1 MQYFGVPK
9 CPYCKKRVNFI
20 RTWSLKR
27 QGEYQC
33 PRCGG
38 ISNIFLS
45 PLVYV
50 FALLAVF
57 SGAAVYFFHKF
68 ILDDVDLTTVFQVI
82 LPFAVFFLLS
92 LFLVYLAKPVIKRVP
107 REEQG
112 KKARPQP
119 TAEDRRAAVS
129 SSTGR
134 IYADQGDYLP
144 PVDYRSGPAPRAAPA
159 GPGSPAWG
167 EPSCPRGTGSAAN
180 FPRRPAEAGC
190 PAGGRP
196 RGGPAAQACPTQPGD
211 PGPGFLRAPA
221 QRAGRC
227 PASRPAKAGAC
238 SQARGSSPAGG
249 SPACP
254 TPGGKRPCSP
264 AGAAAARPPR
274 RQHPAAPASL
284 PCGAQRGDSR
294 LLRGLLQKVRRPR
307 LCGAPLE
314 GAGGKAKQRLTE
326 HQPGRRPSGVFRVF
340 FPGLFRKTGPTAPC
354 KGPRPW
360 GEPKRQ
366 TGRPCLTGLYRAKKQ
381 DFFPRKGE
389 ILFTTGRK
397 SAILIYRKKF
407 FLKAIS
413 TPPKSQAAARLF
425 CGRTFPNRRVLA
437 WKSTK

>member
-144 PVDYRSGPAPRAAPA
+144 PVDYRTGPVPQQPQPVAQRPAPPRQAPA
-159 GPGSPAWG
+159 P
-167 EPSCPRGTGSAAN
+167 
-180 FPRRPAEAGC
+180 
-190 PAGGRP
+190 
-196 RGGPAAQACPTQPGD
+196 QPGV
-211 PGPGFLRAPA
+211 
-221 QRAGRC
+221 
-227 PASRPAKAGAC
+227 SRPA
-238 SQARGSSPAGG
+238 
-249 SPACP
+249 
-254 TPGGKRPCSP
+254 
-264 AGAAAARPPR
+264 
-274 RQHPAAPASL
+274 PAAPAARQTS
-284 PCGAQRGDSR
+284 PAAQRRQAAQPSQETQAR
-294 LLRGLLQKVRRPR
+294 VSS
-307 LCGAPLE
+307 AP
-314 GAGGKAKQRLTE
+314 
-326 HQPGRRPSGVFRVF
+326 RPS
-340 FPGLFRKTGPTAPC
+340 APAAAQRPAPQRQAPA
-354 KGPRPW
+354 PRPAAAPQR
-360 GEPKRQ
+360 EAPRPAPRPAESAPAPQPARQ
-366 TGRPCLTGLYRAKKQ
+366 QPARPAANTQPPRRASHVVRNVEIPDFSE
-381 DFFPRKGE
+381 DFFKKYDDPAYVERRLKELEEKQNKG
-389 ILFTTGRK
+389 
-397 SAILIYRKKF
+397 
-407 FLKAIS
+407 
-413 TPPKSQAAARLF
+413 
-425 CGRTFPNRRVLA
+425 
-437 WKSTK
+437 

>member
-119 TAEDRRAAVS
+119 TAEDRRAAVN

-144 PVDYRSGPAPRAAPA
+144 PVDYRTGPVPQQPQPAAQRPAPPRQAPAPQPGVSRPAPAATPAPRQTSPAAQRRQAAQQVAAQGEARRPRPAQPSQETQARVSSAPRPSAPAAAQRPAPQRQAPAPRPAAAPQREA
-159 GPGSPAWG
+159 PRPA
-167 EPSCPRGTGSAAN
+167 P
-180 FPRRPAEAGC
+180 RPAESA
-190 PAGGRP
+190 PAPQPARQQP
-196 RGGPAAQACPTQPGD
+196 ARPAANTQ
-211 PGPGFLRAPA
+211 
-221 QRAGRC
+221 
-227 PASRPAKAGAC
+227 
-238 SQARGSSPAGG
+238 
-249 SPACP
+249 
-254 TPGGKRPCSP
+254 
-264 AGAAAARPPR
+264 PPR
-274 RQHPAAPASL
+274 RASHV
-284 PCGAQRGDSR
+284 
-294 LLRGLLQKVRRPR
+294 VRSVEIPDFS
-307 LCGAPLE
+307 E
-314 GAGGKAKQRLTE
+314 
-326 HQPGRRPSGVFRVF
+326 
-340 FPGLFRKTGPTAPC
+340 
-354 KGPRPW
+354 
-360 GEPKRQ
+360 
-366 TGRPCLTGLYRAKKQ
+366 
-381 DFFPRKGE
+381 DFFKKYDDPAYVERRLKELEEKQNKG
-389 ILFTTGRK
+389 
-397 SAILIYRKKF
+397 
-407 FLKAIS
+407 
-413 TPPKSQAAARLF
+413 
-425 CGRTFPNRRVLA
+425 
-437 WKSTK
+437 

>member
-144 PVDYRSGPAPRAAPA
+144 PVDYRTGPVPQQPQPAAQRPAPPRQAPAPQPGVSRPAPAAQRRQAAQQVAAQGEARRPRPAQPSQETQARVSSAPRPSAPAAAQRPAPQRQAPAPRPAAAPQREA
-159 GPGSPAWG
+159 PQPARQQ
-167 EPSCPRGTGSAAN
+167 PARPAAN
-180 FPRRPAEAGC
+180 
-190 PAGGRP
+190 
-196 RGGPAAQACPTQPGD
+196 TQ
-211 PGPGFLRAPA
+211 
-221 QRAGRC
+221 
-227 PASRPAKAGAC
+227 
-238 SQARGSSPAGG
+238 
-249 SPACP
+249 
-254 TPGGKRPCSP
+254 
-264 AGAAAARPPR
+264 PPR
-274 RQHPAAPASL
+274 RASHV
-284 PCGAQRGDSR
+284 
-294 LLRGLLQKVRRPR
+294 VRSVEIPDFS
-307 LCGAPLE
+307 E
-314 GAGGKAKQRLTE
+314 
-326 HQPGRRPSGVFRVF
+326 
-340 FPGLFRKTGPTAPC
+340 
-354 KGPRPW
+354 
-360 GEPKRQ
+360 
-366 TGRPCLTGLYRAKKQ
+366 
-381 DFFPRKGE
+381 DFFKKYDDPAYVERRLKELEEKQNKG
-389 ILFTTGRK
+389 
-397 SAILIYRKKF
+397 
-407 FLKAIS
+407 
-413 TPPKSQAAARLF
+413 
-425 CGRTFPNRRVLA
+425 
-437 WKSTK
+437 

>member
-134 IYADQGDYLP
+134 VYADQGDYLP
-144 PVDYRSGPAPRAAPA
+144 PVDYRTGPVPQQPQQPQPAAQRPAPQRQAPAPRPAAAPQREA
-159 GPGSPAWG
+159 PRPA
-167 EPSCPRGTGSAAN
+167 P
-180 FPRRPAEAGC
+180 RPAESA
-190 PAGGRP
+190 PAPQPARQQP
-196 RGGPAAQACPTQPGD
+196 ARPAANTQ
-211 PGPGFLRAPA
+211 
-221 QRAGRC
+221 
-227 PASRPAKAGAC
+227 
-238 SQARGSSPAGG
+238 
-249 SPACP
+249 
-254 TPGGKRPCSP
+254 
-264 AGAAAARPPR
+264 PPR
-274 RQHPAAPASL
+274 RASHV
-284 PCGAQRGDSR
+284 
-294 LLRGLLQKVRRPR
+294 VRSVEIPDFS
-307 LCGAPLE
+307 E
-314 GAGGKAKQRLTE
+314 
-326 HQPGRRPSGVFRVF
+326 
-340 FPGLFRKTGPTAPC
+340 
-354 KGPRPW
+354 
-360 GEPKRQ
+360 
-366 TGRPCLTGLYRAKKQ
+366 
-381 DFFPRKGE
+381 DFFKKYDDPAYVERRLKELEEKQNKG
-389 ILFTTGRK
+389 
-397 SAILIYRKKF
+397 
-407 FLKAIS
+407 
-413 TPPKSQAAARLF
+413 
-425 CGRTFPNRRVLA
+425 
-437 WKSTK
+437 

>member
-144 PVDYRSGPAPRAAPA
+144 PVDYRTGPVPQQPQPAAQRPAPPRQAPAPQPGVSRPAPAATPAARQVSPAAQRPAPQRQAPAPGPAAAPQREAPRPAPRPAESAPA
-159 GPGSPAWG
+159 PQPARQQ
-167 EPSCPRGTGSAAN
+167 PARPAAN
-180 FPRRPAEAGC
+180 
-190 PAGGRP
+190 
-196 RGGPAAQACPTQPGD
+196 TQ
-211 PGPGFLRAPA
+211 
-221 QRAGRC
+221 
-227 PASRPAKAGAC
+227 
-238 SQARGSSPAGG
+238 
-249 SPACP
+249 
-254 TPGGKRPCSP
+254 
-264 AGAAAARPPR
+264 PPR
-274 RQHPAAPASL
+274 RASHV
-284 PCGAQRGDSR
+284 
-294 LLRGLLQKVRRPR
+294 VRSVEIPDFS
-307 LCGAPLE
+307 E
-314 GAGGKAKQRLTE
+314 
-326 HQPGRRPSGVFRVF
+326 
-340 FPGLFRKTGPTAPC
+340 
-354 KGPRPW
+354 
-360 GEPKRQ
+360 
-366 TGRPCLTGLYRAKKQ
+366 
-381 DFFPRKGE
+381 DFFKKYDDPAYVERRLKELEEKQNKG
-389 ILFTTGRK
+389 
-397 SAILIYRKKF
+397 
-407 FLKAIS
+407 
-413 TPPKSQAAARLF
+413 
-425 CGRTFPNRRVLA
+425 
-437 WKSTK
+437 

>member
-144 PVDYRSGPAPRAAPA
+144 PVDYRTGPVPQQ
-159 GPGSPAWG
+159 
-167 EPSCPRGTGSAAN
+167 
-180 FPRRPAEAGC
+180 
-190 PAGGRP
+190 
-196 RGGPAAQACPTQPGD
+196 PAAQRPAPPRQAPAPQPGV
-211 PGPGFLRAPA
+211 
-221 QRAGRC
+221 
-227 PASRPAKAGAC
+227 SRPA
-238 SQARGSSPAGG
+238 
-249 SPACP
+249 
-254 TPGGKRPCSP
+254 
-264 AGAAAARPPR
+264 
-274 RQHPAAPASL
+274 PAAPAARQAS
-284 PCGAQRGDSR
+284 PAAQRRQAAQQVAAQGE
-294 LLRGLLQKVRRPR
+294 
-307 LCGAPLE
+307 A
-314 GAGGKAKQRLTE
+314 
-326 HQPGRRPSGVFRVF
+326 RRPSPAQPSQETQARVSS
-340 FPGLFRKTGPTAPC
+340 A
-354 KGPRPW
+354 PRPSA
-360 GEPKRQ
+360 PVQRPAPQRQ
-366 TGRPCLTGLYRAKKQ
+366 APAPRPAAASQREAPRPAQRPAESAPAPQPARQQPARPAANTQPPRRASHVVRSVEIPDFSE
-381 DFFPRKGE
+381 DFFKKYDDPAYVERRLKELEEKQNKG
-389 ILFTTGRK
+389 
-397 SAILIYRKKF
+397 
-407 FLKAIS
+407 
-413 TPPKSQAAARLF
+413 
-425 CGRTFPNRRVLA
+425 
-437 WKSTK
+437 

>member
-1 MQYFGVPK
+1 MNLPYTPGVR
-9 CPYCKKRVNFI
+9 RV
-20 RTWSLKR
+20 
-27 QGEYQC
+27 
-33 PRCGG
+33 
-38 ISNIFLS
+38 
-45 PLVYV
+45 
-50 FALLAVF
+50 
-57 SGAAVYFFHKF
+57 
-68 ILDDVDLTTVFQVI
+68 
-82 LPFAVFFLLS
+82 
-92 LFLVYLAKPVIKRVP
+92 
-107 REEQG
+107 
-112 KKARPQP
+112 
-119 TAEDRRAAVS
+119 
-129 SSTGR
+129 
-134 IYADQGDYLP
+134 
-144 PVDYRSGPAPRAAPA
+144 
-159 GPGSPAWG
+159 
-167 EPSCPRGTGSAAN
+167 
-180 FPRRPAEAGC
+180 
-190 PAGGRP
+190 
-196 RGGPAAQACPTQPGD
+196 
-211 PGPGFLRAPA
+211 
-221 QRAGRC
+221 
-227 PASRPAKAGAC
+227 
-238 SQARGSSPAGG
+238 SPAG
-249 SPACP
+249 
-254 TPGGKRPCSP
+254 
-264 AGAAAARPPR
+264 
-274 RQHPAAPASL
+274 L

-354 KGPRPW
+354 RGPRPW

>member
-134 IYADQGDYLP
+134 ITPTRGTT
-144 PVDYRSGPAPRAAPA
+144 SPRWITAPA
-159 GPGSPAWG
+159 LCPSSPSPL
-167 EPSCPRGTGSAAN
+167 PSA
-180 FPRRPAEAGC
+180 PRRP
-190 PAGGRP
+190 GRP
-196 RGGPAAQACPTQPGD
+196 RLP
-211 PGPGFLRAPA
+211 
-221 QRAGRC
+221 
-227 PASRPAKAGAC
+227 
-238 SQARGSSPAGG
+238 
-249 SPACP
+249 
-254 TPGGKRPCSP
+254 
-264 AGAAAARPPR
+264 
-274 RQHPAAPASL
+274 SL
-284 PCGAQRGDSR
+284 G
-294 LLRGLLQKVRRPR
+294 
-307 LCGAPLE
+307 
-314 GAGGKAKQRLTE
+314 
-326 HQPGRRPSGVFRVF
+326 
-340 FPGLFRKTGPTAPC
+340 
-354 KGPRPW
+354 
-360 GEPKRQ
+360 
-366 TGRPCLTGLYRAKKQ
+366 
-381 DFFPRKGE
+381 
-389 ILFTTGRK
+389 
-397 SAILIYRKKF
+397 
-407 FLKAIS
+407 
-413 TPPKSQAAARLF
+413 
-425 CGRTFPNRRVLA
+425 
-437 WKSTK
+437 

>member
-144 PVDYRSGPAPRAAPA
+144 PVDYRTGPVPQQPQPAAQRPAPPRQAPAPQQVAAQGEARRPRPAQPSQETQARVSSAPRPSAPAAAQRPAPQRQAPAPRPAAAPQREA
-159 GPGSPAWG
+159 PRPA
-167 EPSCPRGTGSAAN
+167 P
-180 FPRRPAEAGC
+180 RPAESA
-190 PAGGRP
+190 PAPQPARQQP
-196 RGGPAAQACPTQPGD
+196 ARPAANTQ
-211 PGPGFLRAPA
+211 
-221 QRAGRC
+221 
-227 PASRPAKAGAC
+227 
-238 SQARGSSPAGG
+238 
-249 SPACP
+249 
-254 TPGGKRPCSP
+254 
-264 AGAAAARPPR
+264 PPR
-274 RQHPAAPASL
+274 RASHVVSSVEI
-284 PCGAQRGDSR
+284 PDFS
-294 LLRGLLQKVRRPR
+294 
-307 LCGAPLE
+307 E
-314 GAGGKAKQRLTE
+314 
-326 HQPGRRPSGVFRVF
+326 
-340 FPGLFRKTGPTAPC
+340 
-354 KGPRPW
+354 
-360 GEPKRQ
+360 
-366 TGRPCLTGLYRAKKQ
+366 
-381 DFFPRKGE
+381 DFFKKYDDPAYVERRLKELEEKQNKG
-389 ILFTTGRK
+389 
-397 SAILIYRKKF
+397 
-407 FLKAIS
+407 
-413 TPPKSQAAARLF
+413 
-425 CGRTFPNRRVLA
+425 
-437 WKSTK
+437 

>member
-144 PVDYRSGPAPRAAPA
+144 PVDYRTGPVPQQPQ
-159 GPGSPAWG
+159 
-167 EPSCPRGTGSAAN
+167 
-180 FPRRPAEAGC
+180 
-190 PAGGRP
+190 
-196 RGGPAAQACPTQPGD
+196 PAAQRPAPPRQAPAPQPGV
-211 PGPGFLRAPA
+211 
-221 QRAGRC
+221 
-227 PASRPAKAGAC
+227 SRPA
-238 SQARGSSPAGG
+238 
-249 SPACP
+249 
-254 TPGGKRPCSP
+254 
-264 AGAAAARPPR
+264 
-274 RQHPAAPASL
+274 PAAPAARQAS
-284 PCGAQRGDSR
+284 PAAQRRQAAQQVAAQGEA
-294 LLRGLLQKVRRPR
+294 RRPR
-307 LCGAPLE
+307 PAQPSQETQARVSSQQRETPRAERQSPPPSPRPAAQPRREAPP
-314 GAGGKAKQRLTE
+314 AQRQAPSRPAPQS
-326 HQPGRRPSGVFRVF
+326 QPARRPSHVVHSVEI
-340 FPGLFRKTGPTAPC
+340 PSVTD
-354 KGPRPW
+354 
-360 GEPKRQ
+360 
-366 TGRPCLTGLYRAKKQ
+366 
-381 DFFPRKGE
+381 DFFKRYDDPAYVERRLKELEEKKG
-389 ILFTTGRK
+389 R
-397 SAILIYRKKF
+397 S
-407 FLKAIS
+407 
-413 TPPKSQAAARLF
+413 
-425 CGRTFPNRRVLA
+425 
-437 WKSTK
+437 

>member
-144 PVDYRSGPAPRAAPA
+144 PVDYRTGPVPQQPQPAAQRPAPPRQAPAPQPGVSRLAPAATPAPRQA
-159 GPGSPAWG
+159 S
-167 EPSCPRGTGSAAN
+167 
-180 FPRRPAEAGC
+180 
-190 PAGGRP
+190 
-196 RGGPAAQACPTQPGD
+196 PAAQRRQAAQQVAAQGEARRPRPAQPSQETQARVSSAPR
-211 PGPGFLRAPA
+211 PSAPVQRPAPQRQAPA
-221 QRAGRC
+221 
-227 PASRPAKAGAC
+227 PRPAAAP
-238 SQARGSSPAGG
+238 QREAPRPA
-249 SPACP
+249 AN
-254 TPGGKRPCSP
+254 TQ
-264 AGAAAARPPR
+264 PPR
-274 RQHPAAPASL
+274 RASHV
-284 PCGAQRGDSR
+284 
-294 LLRGLLQKVRRPR
+294 VRSVEIPDFS
-307 LCGAPLE
+307 E
-314 GAGGKAKQRLTE
+314 
-326 HQPGRRPSGVFRVF
+326 
-340 FPGLFRKTGPTAPC
+340 
-354 KGPRPW
+354 
-360 GEPKRQ
+360 
-366 TGRPCLTGLYRAKKQ
+366 
-381 DFFPRKGE
+381 DFFKKYDDPAYVERRLKELEEKQNKG
-389 ILFTTGRK
+389 
-397 SAILIYRKKF
+397 
-407 FLKAIS
+407 
-413 TPPKSQAAARLF
+413 
-425 CGRTFPNRRVLA
+425 
-437 WKSTK
+437 

>member
-144 PVDYRSGPAPRAAPA
+144 PVDYRTGPVPQQPQPAAQRPAPPRQAPAPQPGVSRPAPAATPAPRQA
-159 GPGSPAWG
+159 S
-167 EPSCPRGTGSAAN
+167 
-180 FPRRPAEAGC
+180 
-190 PAGGRP
+190 
-196 RGGPAAQACPTQPGD
+196 PAAQRRQAAQQVAAQGEARRPRPAQPSQETQARVSSAPR
-211 PGPGFLRAPA
+211 PSAPA
-221 QRAGRC
+221 AAQ
-227 PASRPAKAGAC
+227 RPAPRSAESAPAP
-238 SQARGSSPAGG
+238 QPARQQPAR
-249 SPACP
+249 PAAN
-254 TPGGKRPCSP
+254 TQ
-264 AGAAAARPPR
+264 PPR
-274 RQHPAAPASL
+274 RASHV
-284 PCGAQRGDSR
+284 
-294 LLRGLLQKVRRPR
+294 VRSVEIPDFS
-307 LCGAPLE
+307 E
-314 GAGGKAKQRLTE
+314 
-326 HQPGRRPSGVFRVF
+326 
-340 FPGLFRKTGPTAPC
+340 
-354 KGPRPW
+354 
-360 GEPKRQ
+360 
-366 TGRPCLTGLYRAKKQ
+366 
-381 DFFPRKGE
+381 DFFKKYDDPAYVERRLKELEEKQNKG
-389 ILFTTGRK
+389 
-397 SAILIYRKKF
+397 
-407 FLKAIS
+407 
-413 TPPKSQAAARLF
+413 
-425 CGRTFPNRRVLA
+425 
-437 WKSTK
+437 

>member
-144 PVDYRSGPAPRAAPA
+144 PVDYRTGPVPQQPQPAAQQVAAQGEARRPRPAQPSQETQARVSSAPRPSAPAAAQRPAPQRQAPAPRPAAAPQREA
-159 GPGSPAWG
+159 PRPA
-167 EPSCPRGTGSAAN
+167 P
-180 FPRRPAEAGC
+180 RPAESA
-190 PAGGRP
+190 PAPQPARQQP
-196 RGGPAAQACPTQPGD
+196 ARPAANTQ
-211 PGPGFLRAPA
+211 
-221 QRAGRC
+221 
-227 PASRPAKAGAC
+227 
-238 SQARGSSPAGG
+238 
-249 SPACP
+249 
-254 TPGGKRPCSP
+254 
-264 AGAAAARPPR
+264 PPR
-274 RQHPAAPASL
+274 RASHV
-284 PCGAQRGDSR
+284 
-294 LLRGLLQKVRRPR
+294 VRSVEIPDFS
-307 LCGAPLE
+307 E
-314 GAGGKAKQRLTE
+314 
-326 HQPGRRPSGVFRVF
+326 
-340 FPGLFRKTGPTAPC
+340 
-354 KGPRPW
+354 
-360 GEPKRQ
+360 
-366 TGRPCLTGLYRAKKQ
+366 
-381 DFFPRKGE
+381 DFFKKYDDPAYVERRLKELEEKQNKG
-389 ILFTTGRK
+389 
-397 SAILIYRKKF
+397 
-407 FLKAIS
+407 
-413 TPPKSQAAARLF
+413 
-425 CGRTFPNRRVLA
+425 
-437 WKSTK
+437 

>member
-144 PVDYRSGPAPRAAPA
+144 PVDYRTGPVPQQPQPRGPAPRAAPA

-180 FPRRPAEAGC
+180 FPRRQRRQAAQQVAAQGEARRPRPAQPSQETQARVSSAPRPSAPAAAQRPAPQRQAPAPRPAAAPQREAPRPAPRPAESA
-190 PAGGRP
+190 PAPQPVRQQP
-196 RGGPAAQACPTQPGD
+196 ARPAANTQ
-211 PGPGFLRAPA
+211 
-221 QRAGRC
+221 
-227 PASRPAKAGAC
+227 
-238 SQARGSSPAGG
+238 
-249 SPACP
+249 
-254 TPGGKRPCSP
+254 
-264 AGAAAARPPR
+264 PPR
-274 RQHPAAPASL
+274 RASHV
-284 PCGAQRGDSR
+284 
-294 LLRGLLQKVRRPR
+294 VRSVEIPDFS
-307 LCGAPLE
+307 E
-314 GAGGKAKQRLTE
+314 
-326 HQPGRRPSGVFRVF
+326 
-340 FPGLFRKTGPTAPC
+340 
-354 KGPRPW
+354 
-360 GEPKRQ
+360 
-366 TGRPCLTGLYRAKKQ
+366 
-381 DFFPRKGE
+381 DFFKKYDDPAYVERRLKELEEKQNKG
-389 ILFTTGRK
+389 
-397 SAILIYRKKF
+397 
-407 FLKAIS
+407 
-413 TPPKSQAAARLF
+413 
-425 CGRTFPNRRVLA
+425 
-437 WKSTK
+437 

>member
-107 REEQG
+107 RGGAGEESPSPAHRGGQAG
-112 KKARPQP
+112 GGQLIHRP
-119 TAEDRRAAVS
+119 DLRRP
-129 SSTGR
+129 G
-134 IYADQGDYLP
+134 GLP
-144 PVDYRSGPAPRAAPA
+144 PPGGLPHRPCAPAAPARCPAPRAAPA

-167 EPSCPRGTGSAAN
+167 EPSCPRGNTGTAAG

-254 TPGGKRPCSP
+254 APGGKRPRSP
-264 AGAAAARPPR
+264 AGAAAARPPC
-274 RQHPAAPASL
+274 RQHPAAPAGL

-294 LLRGLLQKVRRPR
+294 LLRGLLQKVRRP
-307 LCGAPLE
+307 P
-314 GAGGKAKQRLTE
+314 
-326 HQPGRRPSGVFRVF
+326 PM
-340 FPGLFRKTGPTAPC
+340 
-354 KGPRPW
+354 W
-360 GEPKRQ
+360 
-366 TGRPCLTGLYRAKKQ
+366 
-381 DFFPRKGE
+381 
-389 ILFTTGRK
+389 
-397 SAILIYRKKF
+397 SA
-407 FLKAIS
+407 A
-413 TPPKSQAAARLF
+413 
-425 CGRTFPNRRVLA
+425 
-437 WKSTK
+437 

>member
-144 PVDYRSGPAPRAAPA
+144 PVDYRTGPVPQQPQPAAQRPAPPRQAPAPQPGVSRPAPAATPAARQVSPAAQRPAPQRQAPAPRPAAAPQREA
-159 GPGSPAWG
+159 PRPA
-167 EPSCPRGTGSAAN
+167 P
-180 FPRRPAEAGC
+180 RPAESA
-190 PAGGRP
+190 PAPQPARQQP
-196 RGGPAAQACPTQPGD
+196 ARPAANTQ
-211 PGPGFLRAPA
+211 
-221 QRAGRC
+221 
-227 PASRPAKAGAC
+227 
-238 SQARGSSPAGG
+238 
-249 SPACP
+249 
-254 TPGGKRPCSP
+254 
-264 AGAAAARPPR
+264 PPR
-274 RQHPAAPASL
+274 RASHV
-284 PCGAQRGDSR
+284 
-294 LLRGLLQKVRRPR
+294 VRSVEIPDFS
-307 LCGAPLE
+307 E
-314 GAGGKAKQRLTE
+314 
-326 HQPGRRPSGVFRVF
+326 
-340 FPGLFRKTGPTAPC
+340 
-354 KGPRPW
+354 
-360 GEPKRQ
+360 
-366 TGRPCLTGLYRAKKQ
+366 
-381 DFFPRKGE
+381 DFFKKYDDPAYVERRLKELEEKQNKG
-389 ILFTTGRK
+389 
-397 SAILIYRKKF
+397 
-407 FLKAIS
+407 
-413 TPPKSQAAARLF
+413 
-425 CGRTFPNRRVLA
+425 
-437 WKSTK
+437 

>member
-144 PVDYRSGPAPRAAPA
+144 PVDYRTGPVPQQPQ
-159 GPGSPAWG
+159 
-167 EPSCPRGTGSAAN
+167 
-180 FPRRPAEAGC
+180 
-190 PAGGRP
+190 
-196 RGGPAAQACPTQPGD
+196 PAAQRPAPPRQAPAPQPGV
-211 PGPGFLRAPA
+211 
-221 QRAGRC
+221 
-227 PASRPAKAGAC
+227 SRPA
-238 SQARGSSPAGG
+238 
-249 SPACP
+249 
-254 TPGGKRPCSP
+254 
-264 AGAAAARPPR
+264 
-274 RQHPAAPASL
+274 PAAPAPRQAS
-284 PCGAQRGDSR
+284 PAAQR
-294 LLRGLLQKVRRPR
+294 P
-307 LCGAPLE
+307 AP
-314 GAGGKAKQRLTE
+314 QR
-326 HQPGRRPSGVFRVF
+326 Q
-340 FPGLFRKTGPTAPC
+340 APA
-354 KGPRPW
+354 PRPAAAPQR
-360 GEPKRQ
+360 EAPRPVPRPAESAPAPQPARQ
-366 TGRPCLTGLYRAKKQ
+366 QPPRPAANTQPPRRASHVVRSVEIPDFSE
-381 DFFPRKGE
+381 DFFKKYDDPAYVERRLKELEEKQNKG
-389 ILFTTGRK
+389 
-397 SAILIYRKKF
+397 
-407 FLKAIS
+407 
-413 TPPKSQAAARLF
+413 
-425 CGRTFPNRRVLA
+425 
-437 WKSTK
+437 

>member
-144 PVDYRSGPAPRAAPA
+144 PVDYRTGPVPQQPQPAAQRPAPPRQAPAPQPGVSRPAPAATPAPRQA
-159 GPGSPAWG
+159 S
-167 EPSCPRGTGSAAN
+167 
-180 FPRRPAEAGC
+180 
-190 PAGGRP
+190 
-196 RGGPAAQACPTQPGD
+196 PAAQRRQAAQPSQETQARVSSAPR
-211 PGPGFLRAPA
+211 PSAPA
-221 QRAGRC
+221 AAQ
-227 PASRPAKAGAC
+227 RPAPQR
-238 SQARGSSPAGG
+238 QAPA
-249 SPACP
+249 P
-254 TPGGKRPCSP
+254 RP
-264 AGAAAARPPR
+264 AAAPQREAPRPAANTQPPR
-274 RQHPAAPASL
+274 RASHV
-284 PCGAQRGDSR
+284 
-294 LLRGLLQKVRRPR
+294 VRSVEIPDFS
-307 LCGAPLE
+307 E
-314 GAGGKAKQRLTE
+314 
-326 HQPGRRPSGVFRVF
+326 
-340 FPGLFRKTGPTAPC
+340 
-354 KGPRPW
+354 
-360 GEPKRQ
+360 
-366 TGRPCLTGLYRAKKQ
+366 
-381 DFFPRKGE
+381 DFFKKYDDPAYVERRLKELEEKQNKG
-389 ILFTTGRK
+389 
-397 SAILIYRKKF
+397 
-407 FLKAIS
+407 
-413 TPPKSQAAARLF
+413 
-425 CGRTFPNRRVLA
+425 
-437 WKSTK
+437 